1 MESSW
6 QRFSCCCGIDR
17 SQFSVLQRKAEAEEL
32 VKKNQPNLT
41 VNDTKIE
48 QWKSVYPYQTSS
60 YLNAF
65 KEEVLAM
72 V

>member
-1 MESSW
+1 M
-6 QRFSCCCGIDR
+6 
-17 SQFSVLQRKAEAEEL
+17 EEL

-65 KEEVLAM
+65 KEGSSSNSLVDELAYDPALVVLRAGYGF
-72 V
+72 